1 MKLCH
6 SENGMRH
13 IIYETKNLINGMLY
27 RGKRS
32 TDSLED
38 GYLGSGTLFLRALKK
53 YGKECFERTILFEAF
68 DEESAYW
75 AEEQL
80 VNQEFCDREDTYNIV
95 PGGRGIS
102 KKLACQINK
111 ERVQNGTHP
120 FQGKNGTELAIKRN
134 LKLSSEGLH
143 PFQNIEKQT
152 ERVRERVKDGTH
164 NFLDSDFQSTNA
176 KKRVQ
181 NGTHPLLGKGMM
193 TVIDL
198 TTNQFIR
205 IDKNE
210 YFEYKN
216 IRYRH
221 PRSKNNE

>member
-80 VNQEFCDREDTYNIV
+80 VNQEFCNREDTYNIV

-102 KKLACQINK
+102 KKLASQINK
-111 ERVQNGTHP
+111 
-120 FQGKNGTELAIKRN
+120 
-134 LKLSSEGLH
+134 
-143 PFQNIEKQT
+143 
-152 ERVRERVKDGTH
+152 ERVKDGTH

-181 NGTHPLLGKGMM
+181 NGTHPFQGKGMM

-198 TTNQFIR
+198 ATNQFIR
-205 IDKNE
+205 VDKNE

-221 PRSKNNE
+221 PRSKNNA